1 MGEVFQYCTSLSS
14 LPDISKWN
22 MKNVTSMRNIFSKC
36 SSLNQIP
43 DISKWNTEKN
53 ENITGLFL
61 QCSSLAFIPDISKWN
76 FNNIKYKLKY
86 VYDDC
91 LSLIKII
98 KQLGEQN
105 IDDLDEEN
113 NDDSSSSSAFG
124 SFDMDEPFVTP
135 LIKAFAKAL
144 GEYVEKDPDDSRTDA
159 YWLRRNYVTVTP
171 VHIDQTDYEAMS
183 KVDELLKGF

>member
-1 MGEVFQYCTSLSS
+1 MKILLDYFFNVHLWLLSLI
-14 LPDISKWN
+14 LSK
-22 MKNVTSMRNIFSKC
+22 S
-36 SSLNQIP
+36 
-43 DISKWNTEKN
+43 
-53 ENITGLFL
+53 
-61 QCSSLAFIPDISKWN
+61 N

-91 LSLIKII
+91 LSLINII

-105 IDDLDEEN
+105 IDDFDEEN

-144 GEYVEKDPDDSRTDA
+144 GEYVEK
-159 YWLRRNYVTVTP
+159 
-171 VHIDQTDYEAMS
+171 
-183 KVDELLKGF
+183 KKK